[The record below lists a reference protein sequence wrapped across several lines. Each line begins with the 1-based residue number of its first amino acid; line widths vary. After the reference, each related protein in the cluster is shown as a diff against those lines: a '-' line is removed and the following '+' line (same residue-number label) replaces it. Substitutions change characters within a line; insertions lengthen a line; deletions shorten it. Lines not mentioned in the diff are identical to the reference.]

1 MELADIETGPATSEV
16 YGVSFTNISKCI
28 RFGKSANYPI
38 LYNVSG
44 ECGNHE
50 MMAIMG
56 RSGSGKTTL
65 LQVLAGRVTKR
76 VTGEVRIQGQLYNR
90 TMRSQISYVWQ
101 HDIFYPSPSFT
112 VRDLLMFEAYVKM
125 DAATPHEKIMN
136 NVKVVMEQMQIEAR
150 ADVSLSLLSGG
161 ERRRASIAK
170 ELLSDPRVLMIDE
183 GTSGLDSAAAYDL
196 LLKLQHLASDKHIP
210 VIAVIHQP
218 SSRAFYLFDHVL
230 VLSEGCCGFRGPP
243 SQCMAFLKRAG
254 FTPPESHCNPADF
267 MLDLLFSQE
276 VDVDSILPRHKL
288 YYAWLDKEKQ
298 KADGETLAVKSAT
311 NNPGGEEEEEGEP
324 KNEDTERVSK
334 CTEDEALETVTSEQS
349 TSPTDDVE
357 SDECL
362 VTEGDDDLYTSQ
374 PEYKSS
380 YFRQVYA
387 VLVRSFKAGYETE
400 FGYINILQTIFMAVL
415 AGLCW
420 YQIPQ
425 TESRISDLAG
435 YVLFVIAYWFFAGMF
450 EGMLEFLP
458 ERFALRRELSS
469 GDYRLSAYFVAK
481 TLASTPVRV
490 LLPWTF
496 VTVSYFLVDAQ
507 PSAKVYFSLTLLVV
521 LATLVGNSIGAF
533 IGCVTEN
540 YHIATSLTTVVSLSM
555 LIVGG
560 FYLTQLPHWLAPVG
574 YLSAFRYAYRACVQV
589 VLDSD
594 REIQCAGGYWF
605 RACATATDGYID
617 GTDVAAAV
625 LGKDVEPLNVN
636 IGILVLLF
644 GLFRYL
650 AYLAL
655 LWGEH
660 NTLYKQL

>member
-1 MELADIETGPATSEV
+1 MELADIETGPATSDV
-16 YGVSFTNISKCI
+16 CGVSFNNISKCI
-28 RFGKSANYPI
+28 RFGKSSNYPI

-44 ECGNHE
+44 ECDNHE

-76 VTGEVRIQGQLYNR
+76 VTGEVRIQGQLYNK

-125 DAATPHEKIMN
+125 DAATSHGQIVN

-150 ADVSLSLLSGG
+150 ADVRLSLLSGG

-183 GTSGLDSAAAYDL
+183 GTSGLDSAAAFDV
-196 LLKLQHLASDKHIP
+196 LLKLKHLATEKHIP

-230 VLSEGCCGFRGPP
+230 VLSEGCCVFRGPP
-243 SQCMAFLKRAG
+243 SQCMAFLNSAG

-276 VDVDSILPRHKL
+276 VDVDGILPRHKL

-298 KADGETLAVKSAT
+298 LADGETLAVKSTT
-311 NNPGGEEEEEGEP
+311 NNPGEEEGEGEP
-324 KNEDTERVSK
+324 KVSK
-334 CTEDEALETVTSEQS
+334 CTEDDALETVPEQS
-349 TSPTDDVE
+349 TSPTDDVD

-362 VTEGDDDLYTSQ
+362 VTEADEDLYTSP

-387 VLVRSFKAGYETE
+387 VLVRSFKASYETE
-400 FGYINILQTIFMAVL
+400 FGYVNILQTLFMAVL

-481 TLASTPVRV
+481 SLASTPVRV

-496 VTVSYFLVDAQ
+496 ITVSYFLVDAK
-507 PSAKVYFSLTLLVV
+507 PSAKVYFSLTALVV
-521 LATLVGNSIGAF
+521 LATLVGNSIGAC

-589 VLDSD
+589 VLDAD
-594 REIQCAGGYWF
+594 REIECAGGYWL

-625 LGKDVEPLNVN
+625 LGKDVEPLHMN
-636 IGILVLLF
+636 IGILALLF
-644 GLFRYL
+644 VLFRYL

-660 NTLYKQL
+660 DTLYKQL